1 MADVRITPRAKEHLL
16 DIWAYTAEQ
25 WSEGQA
31 DAYLRDINSTYG
43 QLAENPKLG
52 VHRPDIAL
60 GYRSIPSGKHVVFYT
75 LAQHGNY
82 VNIIGV
88 LHAQMDVRT
97 HLD

>member
-60 GYRSIPSGKHVVFYT
+60 GYSTRKWTFAHTSTSLT
-75 LAQHGNY
+75 SC
-82 VNIIGV
+82 
-88 LHAQMDVRT
+88 
-97 HLD
+97 